1 MRVKYQR
8 SGDDTGDLSR
18 TTTAISRIPAAVGS
32 GGPVVSLPRSM
43 PSASGTL
50 ALASGWTGRR
60 GRFTNRSAFT
70 LIEVIMC
77 SGLTEL
83 TAASPPT
90 PNAQGFA
97 IAEVA
102 R

>member
-70 LIEVIMC
+70 LIEVIMS
-77 SGLTEL
+77 SGLL
-83 TAASPPT
+83 AVMAVSLYMAI
-90 PNAQGFA
+90 AQGFA